1 MAEPNESAPEPRQP
15 PPDGAYTSL
24 PSASAHSE
32 NKSKGADAK
41 FASRPFVAATVLIGL
56 GALTAAAY
64 QGGRGVEFMA
74 RLLSPLAAA
83 PRPAAESSAYTEPPA
98 AAGISMETP
107 SRSASATDRAV
118 ADSTGLILPQPG
130 AAAAS
135 RPASLPEPPAGA
147 APDSQPKLRGFG
159 HGGFGNFGGH
169 QAVAGGASGGAVA
182 GLPPQLAGI
191 GARELASHPEV
202 LPVLYKLLAYAK
214 TDDQSGGFREATSHC
229 GELYQC
235 EHIGKQIA
243 FTLSDGLRIV
253 YTYMPGLAWGLRN
266 HFDMTTP
273 KGEHAQFSDSPLVL
287 DLSGRGVATTAER
300 TLFDLHGDG
309 RREPL
314 QGLAPGLGVLAL
326 GTGTDGRFLFGNR
339 TDLDGD
345 GKPDGYAD
353 GFEALWALARKARR
367 EGVISRRALA
377 RGRLGARELR
387 ALSRAYGLCVRLGAL
402 DGPAVTLEQ
411 AGVTALLLPAGTSR
425 LTRDF
430 DDRGDDVSRRDG
442 ASFERKDGSR
452 GEYADVWFRDQ
463 TFQAQESLVTIE

>member
-1 MAEPNESAPEPRQP
+1 MSEPNEPAPEPRRP

-24 PSASAHSE
+24 PRAAAHSE
-32 NKSKGADAK
+32 KESKGAAAK
-41 FASRPFVAATVLIGL
+41 SASRPLVAATVLIGV

-74 RLLSPLAAA
+74 RLLSPAAAA
-83 PRPAAESSAYTEPPA
+83 PGPAAESPAYSEPPA
-98 AAGISMETP
+98 AAAISMETRARP
-107 SRSASATDRAV
+107 ASAPDRAV
-118 ADSTGLILPQPG
+118 ADSTGLILPQAG
-130 AAAAS
+130 AAAAAG
-135 RPASLPEPPAGA
+135 PASPPEPPASA
-147 APDSQPKLRGFG
+147 APKLRGFG
-159 HGGFGNFGGH
+159 HGGFGNFGGGH
-169 QAVAGGASGGAVA
+169 QAVAGGDSGGAGA
-182 GLPPQLAGI
+182 GVPTQLAGLY
-191 GARELASHPEV
+191 ARELASHPEV
-202 LPVLYKLLAYAK
+202 VPVLRKLFAYAK
-214 TDDQSGGFREATSHC
+214 TDDQTGGFREAASHC

-287 DLSGRGVATTAER
+287 DLTGRGVATTAER

-309 RREPL
+309 RRESL
-314 QGLAPGLGVLAL
+314 QALAPGLGVLAL

-345 GKPDGYAD
+345 GTPDGYAD

-387 ALSRAYGLCVRLGAL
+387 ALTRAYGLRVRLGAL
-402 DGPAVTLEQ
+402 NGPSMTLEQ
-411 AGVTALLLPAGTSR
+411 AGVTALFLPSGASR

-430 DDRGDDVSRRDG
+430 DGRGDDVSRRGG
-442 ASFERKDGSR
+442 AVFARKDGSR
-452 GEYADVWFRDQ
+452 GEYADVWLRDQ
-463 TFQAQESLVTIE
+463 MVETKESLVTVK